1 MASGTI
7 NGSGS
12 KVALKISWSSA
23 KGNGG
28 STVSATLY
36 AVNNSYYYFHATLN
50 QGYNLT
56 INGNKKTG
64 STASL
69 SSAVNGTATLLSHSV
84 WVSYT
89 GDKSITISGYA
100 DMTNINA
107 NGNLG
112 TRSVSGTATLDKI
125 GSIPSTPTCSAPT
138 TKYFSEKGGSITISW
153 TKSTSYNNS
162 GGYYVDVQ
170 VNSGAWTNIK
180 KITNLSTLSTTYN
193 IPAGQGGTY
202 RFRVTSYNDIGNA
215 SSYSYSGTVTRNSL
229 KPPIIGTIGLFNP
242 WLQSTLSV
250 PLSGGSQANGSAF
263 KRCASIYTDGS
274 LLYSC
279 TTPAN
284 GNTTASIPVNAQTMT
299 NKLGSKEYASSK
311 KFSVVAWTENANG
324 SRSNYVSTDLWVNI
338 NTDGGA
344 YPTISAPRFSGGTL
358 GNTASCFIA
367 GISNLIV
374 TSATGVLRRAA
385 SGTTLS
391 YKIECT
397 GASTKSGTSAT
408 FTGLTAGVKTVTVT
422 VTDSRGLSAR
432 VSKQCVFQTWAKP
445 TVKISSCDRDTGTG
459 TTAKLSYSISYSPIY
474 QYTTADNKGNQ
485 LNSITTQQYKLN
497 SGSWTTA
504 TNGMTLSGLSTEMTY
519 NLTVR
524 AIDKANPS
532 SYGSAGATIPTT
544 KPIMALRKNGV
555 GIGCVPA
562 SAYSLDVSGDVRITN
577 GGLVLTAYG
586 STKKAIEPSG
596 GDSTGMGLKIGGGG
610 GILLASGESGSLFTV
625 NQSEYLYITS
635 DGQINFYTNCNNG
648 LDGAHRT
655 YISAAGHLYCDGNIQ
670 ATGTISGSN
679 VSVATISATTVKA
692 TTITASKIQG
702 AVQVS
707 GMGGDGYGQFR
718 AIAGN
723 YGCFIRNDGTNT
735 YFLLTN
741 SGNQYGTWNSL
752 RPFTIN
758 NAGGG
763 VTMSNG
769 VAISGGLTTNTI
781 TTSGNHTINGKLF
794 VKTAGS
800 WIGYNQFTTGWMGF
814 YNSYGG
820 TRKAWIGHSTGV
832 NLVLKNESSNI
843 IELRN
848 NVYVGGG
855 GVLLTSTGSS
865 RSISATWSDGAQ
877 HDIISIAS
885 DNRTTYIG
893 AGSFGDTAQ
902 QTNLRGY
909 KVHIYTHGGTL
920 TSNKAISV
928 SSDRNV
934 KENIKTLDRRYE
946 DFFMDLSAV
955 SYKYINN
962 KFGRTHLGF
971 IAQDV
976 EQALLKNNLTT
987 QEFAGVVIDENFV
1000 DPEDVARSN
1009 TPQKRYFL
1017 RYEEFIS
1024 LNTQM
1029 IQKALKQIKE
1039 TKAENAKLKYE
1050 MEQLNSKLNAY
1061 INNEMEMK
1069 KLWQI

>member
-12 KVALKISWSSA
+12 KVALKISWSST

-50 QGYNLT
+50 QGYSLT
-56 INGNKKTG
+56 INGSKKSG

-69 SSAVNGTATLLSHSV
+69 SSTINGTATLLTHSV
-84 WVSYT
+84 WVAYT

-100 DMTNINA
+100 NMSNINA

-112 TRSVSGTATLDKI
+112 TRSVSGTAKLDKI
-125 GSIPSTPTCSAPT
+125 GSKPTVPTCTAPT
-138 TKYFSEKGGSITISW
+138 TQYFSEKGGTITIKWSA
-153 TKSTSYNNS
+153 SSSYNGS

-170 VNSGAWTNIK
+170 VNGGSWSRYKTIGSIG
-180 KITNLSTLSTTYN
+180 TLSTTYA

-202 RFRVTSYNDIGNA
+202 RFRVTAYNDIGNA
-215 SSYSYSGTVTRNSL
+215 GSYSYSGVVTRNSL
-229 KPPIIGTIGLFNP
+229 KPPTIGSLSTFNP
-242 WLQSTLSV
+242 WLKSSLTV
-250 PLSGGSQANGSAF
+250 PLSGGSQANGGAF
-263 KRCASIYTDGS
+263 RRRANIHIDGNY
-274 LLYSC
+274 LYAGA
-279 TTPAN
+279 TPSY
-284 GNTTASIPVNAQTMT
+284 GNTSVSIPVNAQDMT
-299 NKLGSKEYASSK
+299 NRIGKNAYSTSTR
-311 KFSVVAWTENANG
+311 FTVVAWTENANG
-324 SRSNYVSTDLWVNI
+324 TKSSYVSKTFPVNI

-344 YPTISAPRFSGGTL
+344 TPTISAPTFSGGAL
-358 GNTASCFIA
+358 GNTATCFIA
-367 GISNLIV
+367 GVSNLVV
-374 TSATGVLRRAA
+374 TSPNGVVRRGAT
-385 SGTTLS
+385 GTTLT

-397 GASTKSGTSAT
+397 GASTQSKQTAT

-422 VTDSRGLSAR
+422 VTDSRGLSAK
-432 VSKQCVFQTWAKP
+432 VTKQCVFQNWAKP
-445 TVKISSCDRDTGTG
+445 TIKITSCNRDSGNG
-459 TTAKLSYSISYSPIY
+459 TTAQLIYSVSYSPIY
-474 QYTTADNKGNQ
+474 QYTSVSTKGSQ
-485 LNSITTQQYKLN
+485 LNGISAQQYRLN
-497 SGSWTTA
+497 SGSWITA
-504 TNGMTLSGLSTEMTY
+504 TTGTTISSLNTELSY

-524 AIDKANPS
+524 ASDKVKTS
-532 SYGSAGATIPTT
+532 EYGTAGITIPTA
-544 KPIMALRKNGV
+544 KPIMALRKSGV

-586 STKKAIEPSG
+586 STIKAIEPSG

-610 GILLASGESGSLFTV
+610 GVLLASGESRSLFTV
-625 NQSEYLYITS
+625 NQSEYVYITS

-679 VSVATISATTVKA
+679 VSVATTSATTVKA

-707 GMGGDGYGQFR
+707 GYGGDGYGQFR

-769 VAISGGLTTNTI
+769 VAISGGLTTDTI
-781 TTSGNHTINGKLF
+781 TTSGNHTITGKLF
-794 VKTAGS
+794 VKTASS
-800 WIGYNQFTTGWMGF
+800 WIGCNQFTSNWIGF
-814 YNSYGG
+814 YASYGG

-832 NLVLKNESSNI
+832 NLVLKNEASNI

-1000 DPEDVARSN
+1000 DPEDVSKSS

-1039 TKAENAKLKYE
+1039 TRLENAKLKYE
-1050 MEQLNSKLNAY
+1050 IEQLNSKLNAY